1 MASEKT
7 EQLYRLIF
15 VNMKEGLAIVR
26 VNDKEPDAAPLIV
39 EMNPAARRLCLGTSC
54 QPGNCT
60 LSDCFPGWFNGAGFP
75 ESCGRLATFGGS
87 LEFPEVARDGCYY
100 RIRIFDLADNHLGV
114 VISDCTQHRRK
125 DNEISELAER
135 VEKNTAGMEERV
147 AERTAQ
153 LKEINEELN
162 GFAFS
167 VSHDLRAPVRAMQA
181 FAQILLEDEE
191 HSEAEKKAYLE
202 RIRSAAQGMDRLIQD
217 LLAYSRLSRQE
228 ITLQYVNLEKVVHEA
243 AQQLELTSG
252 GRTYDMEV
260 VGELPEVL
268 GHHTVLVQVVL
279 NLLSNAVKFVPKG
292 VTPRLRIWT
301 EASEGWVRLYI
312 EDNGIGIPPQHQER
326 IFKIFERLHS
336 METYPGTG
344 IGLAIVRKAVTRL
357 GGHIGVESKEGEGSR
372 FWIDLKQGERLEES

>member
-1 MASEKT
+1 METEKS
-7 EQLYRLIF
+7 EQLYRLMF
-15 VNMKEGLAIVR
+15 VNMKEGLAVVR
-26 VNDKEPDAAPLIV
+26 VDDTDPDASPLIV
-39 EMNPAARRLCLGTSC
+39 EMNPAARRLCRIAACES
-54 QPGNCT
+54 GNCR
-60 LSDCFPGWFNGAGFP
+60 LSGCFPGWFIGDGFV
-75 ESCGRLATFGGS
+75 ESCHLLAAYGGL
-87 LEFPEVARDGCYY
+87 LELGEVSRDGCYY
-100 RIRIFDLADNHLGV
+100 RIRGFALSDKHLGV
-114 VISDCTQHRRK
+114 VISDCTRDKRK
-125 DNEISELAER
+125 DAEISELAARIE
-135 VEKNTAGMEERV
+135 TDAAGMEERV

-153 LKEINEELN
+153 LKEINEELD

-181 FAQILLEDEE
+181 FAQILLEDEDQTD
-191 HSEAEKKAYLE
+191 AERRAYLE

-228 ITLQYVNLEKVVHEA
+228 TTLQMVSLEKVVRDA
-243 AQQLELTSG
+243 TQQLELTTG
-252 GRTYDMEV
+252 GKSYQMEID
-260 VGELPEVL
+260 GELPEVL

-292 VTPRLRIWT
+292 VVPRLRIWA
-301 EASEGWVRLYI
+301 EPNEGRVRLFI

-357 GGHIGVESKEGEGSR
+357 GGRIGVESRVGEGSR
-372 FWIDLKQGERLEES
+372 FWIELKQGEDGR